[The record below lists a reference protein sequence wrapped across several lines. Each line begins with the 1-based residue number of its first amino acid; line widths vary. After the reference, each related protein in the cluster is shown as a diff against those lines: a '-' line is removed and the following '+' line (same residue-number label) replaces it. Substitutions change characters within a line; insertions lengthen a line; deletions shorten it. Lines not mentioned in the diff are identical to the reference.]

1 MAETTA
7 QDEDDRTGDDNTRTQ
22 DKEQHAPDPDD
33 ARKPDSPND
42 LTKASWLYVLRK
54 TAREFS
60 ADQCTDLAAAL
71 TYYATPLTTLKLL
84 ANSRIDESIMP
95 GVSGTFTREAGIQLD
110 HSFRRWL
117 IGTLRFA
124 YGHDIYDGSPRVDDR
139 YSVSAGLVY
148 KLTREV
154 HLKGE
159 FRRDWLRSNA
169 PGVDYTANIAMV
181 GLRLQR

>member
-33 ARKPDSPND
+33 ARKPDSPDD

-71 TYYATPLTTLKLL
+71 TYYAVLSLFPALL
-84 ANSRIDESIMP
+84 VLVSLL
-95 GVSGTFTREAGIQLD
+95 GVLGQGQRT
-110 HSFRRWL
+110 
-117 IGTLRFA
+117 
-124 YGHDIYDGSPRVDDR
+124 VD
-139 YSVSAGLVY
+139 AL
-148 KLTREV
+148 L
-154 HLKGE
+154 E
-159 FRRDWLRSNA
+159 FRRLRGESQRVCAWAADGADRRGGGYGGIGRFLPAERTLISGGYRNHSRSAVAAA
-169 PGVDYTANIAMV
+169 PTIPANPPRMATMRSDGSSRRQNTAW
-181 GLRLQR
+181 